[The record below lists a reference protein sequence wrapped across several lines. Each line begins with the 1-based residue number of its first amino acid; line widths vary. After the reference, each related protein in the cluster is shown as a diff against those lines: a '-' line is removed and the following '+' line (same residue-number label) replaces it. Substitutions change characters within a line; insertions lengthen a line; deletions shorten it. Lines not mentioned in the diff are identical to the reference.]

1 MRYLFIILFFYA
13 SAISFAQTPADQDF
27 ISKMRL
33 AQISEQTRDYQNAV
47 RLYTELHK
55 AKPEF
60 PEVSD
65 GLFRS
70 LFALKRFDEA
80 EKVVRERI
88 TYEGESFDIY
98 ISLAQVLAKQNK
110 RSDAVQAF
118 MIAEKQ
124 GAEFHP
130 YSLAVSI
137 SQAMVDVGLAEE
149 ALEYLRKSRGK
160 IEEGDLLTGE
170 IGSLLFKI
178 GKYEEGTKEY
188 LLMLAKNETQLGLI
202 QSRISVFT
210 QDSLVRKTILTTV
223 SQNIQIKDA
232 SVPQLRLLAWSYGE
246 LKDYPNS
253 YQVILAL
260 DDRSNGQ
267 NANASGFELFQ
278 FAERARTE
286 GSLEVAVAAYE
297 EALKRLKKSTN
308 NDPRREFIISQTE
321 LGALKTK
328 AQFALTK
335 DSLAIAKAVNE
346 LETFANESRNSN
358 FSLEAYQRAGDLAFK
373 TLFDLERA
381 HRIYTKMIARSTG
394 TSELTREA
402 FFALEEIALAK
413 SDLAGAGDNLGNVEK
428 LLAQRS
434 RPEDVDI
441 TNRIIY
447 ERGRIEYYNGNFDS
461 SFSILTVVASDA
473 ASDYANDAIALRTFI
488 EENQEE
494 GNNAA
499 LKLYARADLAV
510 LARDY
515 RAALS
520 ALESIRE
527 SSPNALVTDDA
538 TIRSADLL
546 VKLGKIQ
553 DGVAL
558 LETMQ
563 DKMTAS
569 PLADKA
575 GFRAAEI
582 VEQDMK
588 DRPRAQKMYEEF
600 LERYDKSPH
609 LTEARK
615 RARKLRGDSF

>member
-1 MRYLFIILFFYA
+1 M
-13 SAISFAQTPADQDF
+13 
-27 ISKMRL
+27 K
-33 AQISEQTRDYQNAV
+33 
-47 RLYTELHK
+47 
-55 AKPEF
+55 
-60 PEVSD
+60 
-65 GLFRS
+65 
-70 LFALKRFDEA
+70 A
-80 EKVVRERI
+80 EK
-88 TYEGESFDIY
+88 F
-98 ISLAQVLAKQNK
+98 
-110 RSDAVQAF
+110 
-118 MIAEKQ
+118 

-130 YSLAVSI
+130 YSLTVTI
-137 SQAMVDVGLAEE
+137 SQAMVEVGLTED
-149 ALEYLRKSRGK
+149 ALDYLKSSRSK

-188 LLMLAKNETQLGLI
+188 LSMLAKNETQLGLI

-210 QDSLVRKTILTTV
+210 QDSLVRKTILTTIT
-223 SQNIQIKDA
+223 QNIEIQDA
-232 SVPQLRLLAWSYGE
+232 TIPQLRLLAWSYGE

-260 DDRSNGQ
+260 DEKSSGQ
-267 NANASGFELFQ
+267 NANASGYELFQ

-297 EALKRLKKSTN
+297 EALKRLKKATN
-308 NDPRREFIISQTE
+308 NDPRREYFISQTE
-321 LGALKTK
+321 LGTLKTK
-328 AQFALTK
+328 AQLALTR
-335 DSLAIAKAVNE
+335 DTASISKAVSE
-346 LETFANESRNSN
+346 FETFGSETRHSDL
-358 FSLEAYQRAGDLAFK
+358 SLEAYQRAGDIAFR

-381 HRIYTKMIARSTG
+381 HRIYSKMISRSTG
-394 TSELTREA
+394 TSERTREA

-413 SDLAGAGDNLGNVEK
+413 GDLAGAGDNLGNVEK

-434 RPEDVDI
+434 RPEDADI
-441 TNRIIY
+441 TNRITY

-494 GNNAA
+494 GSNAA
-499 LKLYARADLAV
+499 LKLYARADLAI

-515 RAALS
+515 QTALS
-520 ALESIRE
+520 ALESVRE

-553 DGVAL
+553 DGVTL

-563 DKMTAS
+563 DKMSAS

-582 VEQDMK
+582 VELELK
-588 DRPRAQKMYEEF
+588 DKSRAQKMYQEF
-600 LERYDKSPH
+600 LERYDKSS
-609 LTEARK
+609 LCTEARK

>member
-1 MRYLFIILFFYA
+1 MRYLYTIVFLLA
-13 SAISFAQTPADQDF
+13 SAISFAQTPNDGEF
-27 ISKMRL
+27 VSKLRL
-33 AQISEQTRDYQNAV
+33 AQVSEQTRDFTNAA
-47 RLYTELHK
+47 RLYSELHK
-55 AKPEF
+55 ERPDY
-60 PEVSD
+60 PEVSE

-70 LFALKRFDEA
+70 LFALKKFDEA
-80 EKVVRERI
+80 EKIVRERI
-88 TYEGESFDIY
+88 TSEGENFDIY
-98 ISLAQVLAKQNK
+98 ISLAQVLAKENK
-110 RSDAVQAF
+110 RSDAVEAF
-118 MIAEKQ
+118 MKAEKL
-124 GAEFHP
+124 GTEFHP
-130 YSLAVSI
+130 YSLTISI
-137 SQAMVDVGLAEE
+137 SQAMVDVGLTED
-149 ALEYLRKSRGK
+149 ALDYLKSNRNK

-188 LLMLAKNETQLGLI
+188 LSMLAKNETQLGLI

-210 QDSLVRKTILTTV
+210 QDSLVRKTILTTIT
-223 SQNIQIKDA
+223 QNIEIKDA
-232 SVPQLRLLAWSYGE
+232 TIPQLRLLAWSYGE

-260 DDRSNGQ
+260 DERAAGQ
-267 NANASGFELFQ
+267 NANASGYELFQ

-297 EALKRLKKSTN
+297 EALKRLKKATAS
-308 NDPRREFIISQTE
+308 DPRREYFISQTE

-328 AQFALTK
+328 AQLALTK
-335 DSLAIAKAVNE
+335 DTAAISKVVNE
-346 LETFANESRNSN
+346 FESFGNETRHSDL
-358 FSLEAYQRAGDLAFK
+358 SLEAYQRAGDIAFK
-373 TLFDLERA
+373 TLFDRERA
-381 HRIYTKMIARSTG
+381 HRLYTKMVSRSTG
-394 TSELTREA
+394 TSERTREA

-413 SDLAGAGDNLGNVEK
+413 GDISGAGENLGNVEK

-434 RPEDVDI
+434 RPEDADI

-461 SFSILTVVASDA
+461 SFSILTIVASDA

-488 EENQEE
+488 EENQEQ

-499 LKLYARADLAV
+499 LKLYARADLAI

-515 RAALS
+515 QTALS
-520 ALESIRE
+520 ALGSIRE

-546 VKLGKIQ
+546 VNVGKIQ
-553 DGVAL
+553 EAVTL

-563 DKMTAS
+563 DKMSAS

-582 VEQDMK
+582 VEQELRDK
-588 DRPRAQKMYEEF
+588 PRAQKMYEEF
-600 LERYDKSPH
+600 LERYDKSS
-609 LTEARK
+609 LCTEARK

>member
-1 MRYLFIILFFYA
+1 
-13 SAISFAQTPADQDF
+13 
-27 ISKMRL
+27 MRL
-33 AQISEQTRDYQNAV
+33 AQISEQGRDYVNAV
-47 RLYTELHK
+47 RLYSELHK
-55 AKPEF
+55 ERPEY
-60 PEVSD
+60 PEVSE

-70 LFALKRFDEA
+70 LFGLKKFDEA

-88 TYEGESFDIY
+88 THEGENFDIY
-98 ISLAQVLAKQNK
+98 ISLAQVLAKENK
-110 RSDAVQAF
+110 RSDAVEAF
-118 MIAEKQ
+118 MKAEKL
-124 GAEFHP
+124 GVEFHP
-130 YSLAVSI
+130 YSLTVSI
-137 SQAMVDVGLAEE
+137 SQAMVDVGLTED
-149 ALEYLRKSRGK
+149 ALDYLKSSRSK

-188 LLMLAKNETQLGLI
+188 LSMLAKNESQLGLI

-210 QDSLVRKTILTTV
+210 QDSLVRKTILITIT
-223 SQNIQIKDA
+223 QNIEIKNA
-232 SVPQLRLLAWSYGE
+232 TIPQLRLLAWSFGE

-260 DDRSNGQ
+260 DEKSSGQ
-267 NANASGFELFQ
+267 NANASGYELFQ

-297 EALKRLKKSTN
+297 EALKRLKKATG
-308 NDPRREFIISQTE
+308 NDSRRDYFISQTE

-328 AQFALTK
+328 AQLALTR
-335 DSLAIAKAVNE
+335 DTAAVSKAVNE
-346 LETFANESRNSN
+346 FESFGSENRHTDL
-358 FSLEAYQRAGDLAFK
+358 SLEAYQRAGDIAFK

-381 HRIYTKMIARSTG
+381 HRIYSRMISRSTG
-394 TSELTREA
+394 TSERTREA
-402 FFALEEIALAK
+402 FFALEEIALARG
-413 SDLAGAGDNLGNVEK
+413 DLSNAGDNLGNIEK

-434 RPEDVDI
+434 RPEDADI

-488 EENQEE
+488 EENQEQD
-494 GNNAA
+494 NNAA
-499 LKLYARADLAV
+499 LKLYAQADLAV

-515 RAALS
+515 QKALS

-546 VKLGKIQ
+546 VKLGKVT
-553 DGVAL
+553 DAVTL

-563 DKMTAS
+563 DKISAS
-569 PLADKA
+569 PLNDKA

-582 VEQDMK
+582 VEQELRDK
-588 DRPRAQKMYEEF
+588 PRAQKMYEEF
-600 LERYDKSPH
+600 LERYDKSS
-609 LTEARK
+609 LSTEARK
-615 RARKLRGDSF
+615 RARKLRGDTF